1 MTRELVARPPAV
13 ESAVQDL
20 KLLSEDH
27 FREVIDAFLRNE
39 SDAATAAAL
48 REPPLVE
55 RTRVALESMAASVGS
70 QLDARAADIETLQ
83 IERRSGEGL
92 TDEQMDRF
100 ELDYA
105 RWRASALRFSG
116 HLRAVLAGLPT
127 SRAEELERAIR
138 AHRAALGDEGD
149 SVDWALWAHVE
160 VS

>member
-1 MTRELVARPPAV
+1 MTHELVATPPAI

-20 KLLSEDH
+20 KFRSEDD
-27 FREVIDAFLRNE
+27 FREVVDAFLRNE
-39 SDAATAAAL
+39 ADDVTAAAL

-83 IERRSGEGL
+83 LERRGGEGL
-92 TDEQMDRF
+92 TDEQMHRF

-138 AHRAALGDEGD
+138 AHRDALGDDGD
-149 SVDWALWAHVE
+149 SIDWALWAHIE
-160 VS
+160 VT